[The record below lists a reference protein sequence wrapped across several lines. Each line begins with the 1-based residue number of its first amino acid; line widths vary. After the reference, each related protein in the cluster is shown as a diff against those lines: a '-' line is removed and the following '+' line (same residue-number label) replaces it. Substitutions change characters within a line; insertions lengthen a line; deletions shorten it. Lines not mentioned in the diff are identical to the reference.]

1 MIYIPDIK
9 KRINELAP
17 SWHKGTLSANE
28 LSEFYSLLDDVVVEA
43 RETRSD
49 HVPED
54 ERPEAFLVDLFKYRF
69 GNVLFTFF
77 KRYKQYLVQTKN
89 QASDLDIE
97 FRKTSPFLEWLGYAK
112 TIAQTII
119 LGDAT
124 ARRTRRNQ
132 IKAYLD
138 QHDPTQISK
147 EEFIADRHLYA
158 NNKRL
163 SSQKRGSLRQKDE
176 QREVDWNYLPW
187 AEQCALNEGK
197 GYDPGYKKRRLE
209 DLNTRLEEAKAWIER
224 WEAGEF
230 ECFKTKTELET
241 YIRTNLVGLSPEEI
255 EDEIKT
261 LKQKSPN
268 LINYLFG
275 TKAQKGKLFWCLAE
289 LHRFKISNR
298 KNEKNQDCEV
308 LKRISDKQAFQ
319 RWSENDRNNSDA
331 IPADEEYCISE
342 EAVTRFKEI
351 GLTKKKI
358 PIAAMRF
365 VYGKS
370 VPDIAIN
377 LGISERAVYKHLA
390 KIKQNPRLSKFIK
403 K

>member
-1 MIYIPDIK
+1 LIYIPDIK

-17 SWHKGTLSANE
+17 GWHEGTLNASE
-28 LSEFYSLLDDVVVEA
+28 LSEFYSLLDNVVVEA

-54 ERPEAFLVDLFKYRF
+54 ERPEVFLADLLEHRF
-69 GNVLFTFF
+69 ENVVSTFF
-77 KRYKQYLVQTKN
+77 NRYKQYLVEAKN
-89 QASDLDIE
+89 QASTLEIE

-124 ARRTRRNQ
+124 TRRTRRNQ

-138 QHDPTQISK
+138 QYDPARISK

-163 SSQKRGSLRQKDE
+163 SSQKRELLRQKDE

-209 DLNTRLEEAKAWIER
+209 DLNTRLEEAKALIER

-230 ECFKTKTELET
+230 ECFKTRTELET
-241 YIRTNLVGLSPEEI
+241 YIRTNLVGFSPEEI
-255 EDEIKT
+255 ET
-261 LKQKSPN
+261 LKQKTPN

-289 LHRFKISNR
+289 LRRFETRSR
-298 KNEKNQDCEV
+298 KDEKNQDCDALE
-308 LKRISDKQAFQ
+308 RILDKQAFQ
-319 RWSENDRNNSDA
+319 GWSENERNNSDA
-331 IPADEEYCISE
+331 IPANEEYCISE
-342 EAVTRFKEI
+342 EAVTRFKEV

-365 VYGKS
+365 VDGKS

-390 KIKQNPRLSKFIK
+390 KIKQNPRLSKLIK